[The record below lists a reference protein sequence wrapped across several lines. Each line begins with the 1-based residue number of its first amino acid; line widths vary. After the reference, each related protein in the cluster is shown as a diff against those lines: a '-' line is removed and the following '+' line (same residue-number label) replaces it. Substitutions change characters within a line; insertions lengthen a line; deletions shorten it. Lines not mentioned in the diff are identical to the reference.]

1 MSYQEIA
8 RWHAD
13 WVEEIV
19 PIVVENRSGS
29 SRTLS
34 HHSVLASNPL
44 PPDKG
49 FERRSM
55 AFRRIVSNRP
65 DDVTV

>member
-29 SRTLS
+29 SRTFS
-34 HHSVLASNPL
+34 HHSVLASSPL
-44 PPDKG
+44 LPDKG
-49 FERRSM
+49 F
-55 AFRRIVSNRP
+55 
-65 DDVTV
+65 